1 MTTWLLTMA
10 LGWAAEDASADLSY
24 PIGPGDDL
32 AVEVVGEAAMS
43 GTFRVRPDGSLAL
56 PYAGAVRVESLTVEA
71 ASRALTE
78 HLGRTV
84 LRHPQVVLR
93 VARSESRQVEVAGAV
108 AKPGQYALRGATVT
122 VRDMLVL
129 AGGLGD
135 LSAPRAEIHRY
146 EGGALSVV
154 RVDLERLYNGD
165 TSADVTLRPGDRLY
179 VPPAEQVYVDGQ
191 VGKPGAI
198 AYRDGMTLM
207 QAITQAGSTLATAK
221 TTTVHIV
228 RGNDKIE
235 VNVRKIQRGDAQDVA
250 LRPSDRIFVPQS
262 AF

>member
-1 MTTWLLTMA
+1 MTTWLLAMA
-10 LGWAAEDASADLSY
+10 LGWAGDEAAADLTY

-32 AVEVVGEAAMS
+32 AVEIVGEAAMS
-43 GTFRVRPDGSLAL
+43 GTFRVGPEGTLVL
-56 PYAGAVRVESLTVEA
+56 PYAGAVRVEALTVEA

-84 LRHPQVVLR
+84 LRRPQVVLR
-93 VARSESRQVEVAGAV
+93 VVRSESRQVEVAGAV
-108 AKPGQYALRGATVT
+108 AKPGQYALRGANVT
-122 VRDMLVL
+122 VRDMLVT

-135 LSAPRAEIHRY
+135 LSSPHAEIHRF
-146 EGGALSVV
+146 EAGARTVV

-165 TSADVTLRPGDRLY
+165 TLADVALRPGDRLY

-207 QAITQAGSTLATAK
+207 QAITQAGSTLGTAK
-221 TTTVHIV
+221 TASVHIV
-228 RGNDKIE
+228 RGDEKIE